1 MTASNNVV
9 PIKAKLDNTVIA
21 EKRAKL
27 ASVAAQLKTEFFG
40 LDTII
45 DKVISAIS
53 AWYIFPDIIT
63 RPVIINLWG
72 MTGVGKTQLVRR
84 IVSLLQFNEKFV
96 EVQMDGGSVTSSY
109 NANSITKLLGTSTI
123 DEGKPGILLLDEI
136 QRFRTVD
143 EVGGDV
149 KVERFQDVWT
159 LLSDGKFSAD
169 ASIFAEIEMMLAYRA
184 WDQDGVGTEDD
195 DDLDEDEEEKP
206 KKAKKQR
213 AFKVY
218 PYEAKNLKK
227 LLRLS
232 ESVSEIMKWD
242 ADRTSLALADLKQ
255 QRVSWEIDYTKLLI
269 FISGNLDS
277 AFTGSD
283 STDDCDTDADFYHDM
298 TKKISSTDIKRH
310 LKRRFRPEQIARMGN
325 NHIIYPSMS
334 KLSYE
339 RLIESTCKRYID
351 EMTAVSDI
359 VFTLD
364 KSIHREI
371 YNNSVYPT
379 QGTRP
384 VFSSIHMIFSGVLVD
399 ATFWAIENGYLDVGM
414 KMSADAKSIVV
425 TGNNASTNFPVDL
438 ELNLKKSK
446 TTLDTKTLVAVHETG
461 HGFVFAALTKS
472 APIEIKINPAS
483 FEGGYML
490 PTTSGAIM
498 TKQDHLDEIAT
509 YLAGTVAE
517 EVFFG
522 ANNRSSGASH
532 DLSRATKIASDMVRN
547 YGLGDTL
554 ARVDAQGNGGVTHV
568 TDLSATN
575 KAIEQILNDQYA
587 RAMDLIKGNK
597 PLFARIVNALLKE
610 NTIAQQ
616 EFIELAKDDM
626 VLSTEIIQYPFNK
639 EWLKQQA

>member
-1 MTASNNVV
+1 MTVSNNVV
-9 PIKAKLDNTVIA
+9 PIKAKLDNSQIA
-21 EKRAKL
+21 AKREKL
-27 ASVAAQLKTEFFG
+27 ARVAAQLKTEFFG
-40 LDTII
+40 LDAII

-84 IVSLLQFNEKFV
+84 IVSLLQFSEQFV

-143 EVGGDV
+143 DMGGDV

-169 ASIFAEIEMMLAYRA
+169 ASIFAEIEMMIAYRA
-184 WDQDGVGTEDD
+184 WDQDREGEDD
-195 DDLDEDEEEKP
+195 DDDDEDEPKP
-206 KKAKKQR
+206 KKAKKQP
-213 AFKVY
+213 AFKIY

-232 ESVSEIMKWD
+232 EPISEIMKWD
-242 ADRTSLALADLKQ
+242 ADRTSIALAELKT

-277 AFTGSD
+277 AFTGSE
-283 STDDCDTDADFYHDM
+283 STEDCDTDADFYHEM
-298 TKKISSTDIKRH
+298 TKKISSTDIKGH

-334 KLSYE
+334 KKSYE
-339 RLIESTCKRYID
+339 RLISSTCQRYVD

-359 VFTLD
+359 EFELD
-364 KSIHREI
+364 HSIYREI

-384 VFSSIHMIFSGVLVD
+384 VFSSIHMIFSGVLVN
-399 ATFWAIENGYLDVGM
+399 ATFWAIEHGLKSVGM
-414 KMSADAKSIVV
+414 TMSSDVKSITVYTDKMSI
-425 TGNNASTNFPVDL
+425 NFPVDL

-446 TTLDTKTLVAVHETG
+446 TTLNTKTLVAVHETG
-461 HGFVFAALTKS
+461 HAYVYAVLNKA

-483 FEGGYML
+483 FAGGYML
-490 PTTSGAIM
+490 PTDQGAIV
-498 TKQDHLDEIAT
+498 TKQDLLNQIAV
-509 YLAGTVAE
+509 YLAGTAAE
-517 EVFFG
+517 QVIFG
-522 ANNRSSGASH
+522 ADNRSSGASS
-532 DLSRATKIASDMVRN
+532 DIQRATKIANDMVRV

-554 ARVDAQGNGGVTHV
+554 SRIDSEGNGGVQHY
-568 TDLSATN
+568 TDMAKSN
-575 KAIEQILNDQYA
+575 KEIETIMRNQFA
-587 RAMDLIKGNK
+587 RAQMIIEEGQ
-597 PLFARIVNALLKE
+597 PLFKRIVNALLKD
-610 NTIAQQ
+610 NTVTQQ
-616 EFIELAKDDM
+616 DFIDLTHDTLTLD
-626 VLSTEIIQYPFNK
+626 TEVAQYPFSEVWDDK
-639 EWLKQQA
+639 T